1 MSKAF
6 IAVSS
11 VTYAIKGRDILLKNG
26 FNNVYFQRVQGLTE
40 NGCGYGIYIDDNT
53 DLAVNILKSAMVPI
67 IEIRRADAK

>member
-26 FNNVYFQRVQGLTE
+26 FKKVYFQRVQGLTE
-40 NGCGYGIYIDDNT
+40 NGCGYGIYIDENT
-53 DLAVNILKSAMVPI
+53 DSAVNILKSASIPI
-67 IEIRRADAK
+67 IEVKRADAR